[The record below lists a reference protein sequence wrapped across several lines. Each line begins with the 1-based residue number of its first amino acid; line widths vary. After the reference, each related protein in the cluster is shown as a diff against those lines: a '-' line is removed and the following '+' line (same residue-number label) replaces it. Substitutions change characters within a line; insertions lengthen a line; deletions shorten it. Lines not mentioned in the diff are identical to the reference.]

1 MSSLKQALYAPFL
14 QSPSMLEVA
23 AGFDGLT
30 SIDEL
35 APGMAWDELLS
46 ATWGL
51 PSPKADRSSAH
62 PMFATVL
69 GWLGL
74 AVCQ

>member
-1 MSSLKQALYAPFL
+1 MSSLKQALSAPFL

-30 SIDEL
+30 SLDEL
-35 APGMAWDELLS
+35 APGMSWDELLS

-51 PSPKADRSSAH
+51 PSPKADRPAVQ
-62 PMFATVL
+62 PLFATVL

-74 AVCQ
+74 TVCQ